1 MKKSFKIQKFI
12 VAVLVIAA
20 MIATTGAITL
30 LADPGDKGD
39 PLITLSYIEDVLKGE
54 MSFKAV
60 DMTKGQTLTCEAGTE
75 LILRMGKATII
86 STEKGGLADTTTG
99 EDLKNGMQMP
109 GNHHLVVP
117 VGDGRGIVAENN
129 VIVLVKGDYILE

>member
-12 VAVLVIAA
+12 VAMLVIAG
-20 MIATTGAITL
+20 MIATTGAITM
-30 LADPGDKGD
+30 LADPGDKND
-39 PLITLSYIEDVLKGE
+39 PLITLSYIENVLKGE

-60 DMTKGQTLTCEAGTE
+60 DMSEGQTLICEAGTE

-99 EDLKNGMQMP
+99 EDLKNGMVMP